1 MTESKPYLYDHLRN
15 RFTAKWWDPIP
26 LESDKIESILE
37 CAYLA
42 PSKQGNH
49 EFEIH
54 VITDSVEGKQFKEW
68 LYYDN
73 TACLDKVRGKQGDG
87 MRRYNGQVLAPVVM
101 IWLAKN
107 YPPTNNYPY
116 IESNWLRT
124 NNDCIV
130 SSTMAMCQA
139 EELGVNTGFCGCL
152 GGREVA
158 DKLNRP
164 DYTGVISLGFGY
176 ATPDTLLG
184 RKVYKEGAEIGFDL
198 SNTESSIRTAE
209 NRKRRPPKDSI
220 IKFM

>member
-1 MTESKPYLYDHLRN
+1 MILADHLKN
-15 RFTAKWWDPIP
+15 RFTAKWWDNVP
-26 LESDKIESILE
+26 LEDSKIETILE
-37 CAYLA
+37 CAYQA
-42 PSKQGNH
+42 PSKQGYH

-73 TACLDKVRGKQGDG
+73 TACLDKVRGKQGIG
-87 MRRYNGQVLAPVVM
+87 KRRYNGQVLAPVVM

-107 YPPTNNYPY
+107 HPESTSPY
-116 IESNWLRT
+116 VESNWLRT

-139 EELGVNTGFCGCL
+139 EELGVRTGFCGCM

-164 DYTGVISLGFGY
+164 DHTAVISIGFGY
-176 ATPDTLLG
+176 ATPDELIG
-184 RKVYKEGAEIGFDL
+184 RKVYKDGVEIGFDL
-198 SNTESSIRTAE
+198 SNTASNIRTAE
-209 NRKRRPPKDSI
+209 NRYRRPTKDSI
-220 IKFM
+220 VKFM

>member
-1 MTESKPYLYDHLRN
+1 MTPSKEYLYDHLRN
-15 RFTAKWWDPIP
+15 RFTAKWWDPVP
-26 LESDKIESILE
+26 LENDKVESILE

-54 VITDSVEGKQFKEW
+54 VITDSVSGKQFKEW

-73 TACLDKVRGKQGDG
+73 TACLDKVRGKQGIG
-87 MRRYNGQVLAPVVM
+87 MRRYNGQVLAPIVM

-107 YPPTNNYPY
+107 YPITTNPY
-116 IESNWLRT
+116 VESSWLRT

-130 SSTMAMCQA
+130 SSTVAMCQA
-139 EELGVNTGFCGCL
+139 EELGVRTGFCGCI

-164 DYTGVISLGFGY
+164 DHTAVISIGFGY
-176 ATPDTLLG
+176 ATPDNLLA
-184 RKVYKEGAEIGFDL
+184 RKVYKDGVEIGFDL
-198 SNTESSIRTAE
+198 SNTQPNIRDGE
-209 NRKRRPPKDSI
+209 NRKRRSPKNST
-220 IKFM
+220 IKFI